1 MGRRRVT
8 GALAA
13 MLALIA
19 VASGC
24 TTPPPPATPAVAT
37 SAVTLAA
44 TSSATATA
52 RAAATSGPAANP
64 GVANEIERANP
75 SRHEIAMT
83 FDCGG
88 HAGPTAEILRVLREA
103 NVSATFFMI
112 GDWVRAYPDL
122 AREIAARHEF
132 ASHSDTHPDYR
143 DLTDAQIVADLEAA
157 ERTFVAITG
166 KTTRPLWR
174 APSAA
179 RDNRVLAAA
188 ASAGWTQ
195 HAFWTIGSD
204 EQGPLTG
211 DSGDWRPFTAAQVEQ
226 NLLRA
231 PNLGNGVIT
240 VSHCDSEQTRE
251 VLPRVLRA
259 WAAAGWRV
267 TTLSDAMRGG

>member
-1 MGRRRVT
+1 MATPPLVT
-8 GALAA
+8 TLGATTAPA
-13 MLALIA
+13 
-19 VASGC
+19 
-24 TTPPPPATPAVAT
+24 TTPVAPL
-37 SAVTLAA
+37 VTAPRA
-44 TSSATATA
+44 P
-52 RAAATSGPAANP
+52 AAAAH
-64 GVANEIERANP
+64 EIERANT
-75 SRHEIAMT
+75 SRQVIAMT

-88 HAGPTAEILRVLREA
+88 NAGPTAEILRVLREA
-103 NVSATFFMI
+103 GVSATFFMI

-132 ASHSDTHPDYR
+132 ASHSDTHTDYPS
-143 DLTDAQIVADLEAA
+143 LTDAQIVADLEAA

-166 KTTRPLWR
+166 KTTKPYWR

-188 ASAGWTQ
+188 ASAGWKE
-195 HAFWTIGSD
+195 HVFWTLGADSL
-204 EQGPLTG
+204 GPLTG
-211 DSGDWRPFTAAQVEQ
+211 DSGDWRSFSAEQVEQ

-259 WAAAGWRV
+259 WKDAGWRV
-267 TTLSDAMRGG
+267 TTLSEALSDR